1 VLHLPHVAEL
11 VRDEVVLLVRPD
23 RTPQQDQAVGGV
35 AVEAGEPGQAV
46 ERRAGDDPDARDPHR
61 ARVEVEPVEAG
72 ASALERRPGRP
83 GHEPVGGLNTSQTP
97 PSWPRVK
104 LNR

>member
-1 VLHLPHVAEL
+1 MLHLPHVAEL
-11 VRDEVVLLVRPD
+11 VRDQVVLLASRDRPA
-23 RTPQQDQAVGGV
+23 QQDQAMHGV

-46 ERRAGDDPDARDPHR
+46 EGRAGQHAHPPDPHR
-61 ARVEVEPVEAG
+61 ARIEVERVEAG
-72 ASALERRPGRP
+72 AGALERRPGR
-83 GHEPVGGLNTSQTP
+83 GRHEMPDGLNTSQTP

>member
-11 VRDEVVLLVRPD
+11 VRDQVVLLVPRDRP
-23 RTPQQDQAVGGV
+23 PQQDQAMRGV
-35 AVEAGEPGQAV
+35 AVEAREPRQPV
-46 ERRAGDDPDARDPHR
+46 EGRAGEHPHPPGPHR
-61 ARVEVEPVEAG
+61 TWVEVEGVEAG
-72 ASALERRPGRP
+72 AGALERRPGR
-83 GHEPVGGLNTSQTP
+83 GRHEMPDGLNTSQTP